1 MCVCVGMCVFVECV
15 MEKLLLARDSNRV
28 ITEINH
34 VEHAWELHSYSIFA
48 SAYAHTQRHTHTC
61 AQCTHTR
68 KGQNPHRF
76 KKAFQGRAGATERLY
91 HCKHSL
97 SE

>member
-1 MCVCVGMCVFVECV
+1 

-34 VEHAWELHSYSIFA
+34 VEHAWELHISC
-48 SAYAHTQRHTHTC
+48 TQTYTYICIVHVRVC
-61 AQCTHTR
+61 VCVSV
-68 KGQNPHRF
+68 KNGQEWES
-76 KKAFQGRAGATERLY
+76 KTSKDY
-91 HCKHSL
+91 HGKHSL

>member
-1 MCVCVGMCVFVECV
+1 VCVGMCVFVECV

-34 VEHAWELHSYSIFA
+34 VEHAWELHSHSIFA

-61 AQCTHTR
+61 AQCTHTLA
-68 KGQNPHRF
+68 KGKIPTDLKRHS
-76 KKAFQGRAGATERLY
+76 KDGQGPPKDYIIVSIL
-91 HCKHSL
+91 
-97 SE
+97 